1 MSFGRKFYKNSLIVS
16 FILMLSAGMAHAAS
30 ETMPSACDNAQFLRD
45 QQNFLQN
52 GATGVD
58 LPEHICG
65 HVVAVAPRAR
75 QTRSGLH
82 GFFYVNVGSGV
93 SIRIVSDLDRMNAPS
108 WPWVHKQD
116 QVEVQGRYYF
126 DNLRSQGIDWTHHG
140 TGRSWAW
147 GGFVVVNGQHYE

>member
-1 MSFGRKFYKNSLIVS
+1 MNVFCDRALKIGLGVCV
-16 FILMLSAGMAHAAS
+16 MALSWGGIAYADA
-30 ETMPSACDNAQFLRD
+30 MPSACDNAKFLQD

-65 HVVAVAPRAR
+65 QVVAVAPRAK
-75 QTRSGLH
+75 QTRSGWH
-82 GFFYVNVGSGV
+82 GFFYLNVGSGV
-93 SIRIVSDLDRMNAPS
+93 SIRIVSDLDRMNAPA
-108 WPWVHKQD
+108 WPWVQKRD

-126 DNLRSQGIDWTHHG
+126 DNLHSQGVDWTHHG

>member
-1 MSFGRKFYKNSLIVS
+1 
-16 FILMLSAGMAHAAS
+16 MLSAGMAHAAS